1 MRHLE
6 YILLYLL
13 LACLLLS
20 GSAAADSV
28 RDALYIWWNTLLPGM
43 LVPMILIRFLH
54 ERQGFAELRC
64 AIFNKIFRLNNNA
77 LAYVICPLLL
87 GFPGGALFI
96 DDAKGKQLL
105 DEKGAQ
111 RLICCCCFPTPGF
124 VVLSLGTS
132 LYHDA
137 SIGWRLYLIQIISG
151 LLLLLASRRQSV
163 SIMSRRENVP
173 SLFAALSDAVF
184 SSAFAM
190 LMIGIYLL
198 LFMSI
203 TAVIE
208 PFLPAVLLLPV
219 RLISEFSSGTVYAA
233 QLACP
238 TALRLVITSALL
250 GFGGLCVHLQI
261 LSSLRFVHVSYARFL
276 CFRLL
281 QSALSALLALLCFA
295 I

>member
-111 RLICCCCFPTPGF
+111 RLICCC
-124 VVLSLGTS
+124 
-132 LYHDA
+132 
-137 SIGWRLYLIQIISG
+137 
-151 LLLLLASRRQSV
+151 
-163 SIMSRRENVP
+163 
-173 SLFAALSDAVF
+173 
-184 SSAFAM
+184 
-190 LMIGIYLL
+190 
-198 LFMSI
+198 
-203 TAVIE
+203 
-208 PFLPAVLLLPV
+208 
-219 RLISEFSSGTVYAA
+219 
-233 QLACP
+233 
-238 TALRLVITSALL
+238 
-250 GFGGLCVHLQI
+250 
-261 LSSLRFVHVSYARFL
+261 
-276 CFRLL
+276 
-281 QSALSALLALLCFA
+281 
-295 I
+295 